1 MVFAFPV
8 EIEDSFHITKVFRVV
23 YNYTHSAG
31 GDVVTVY
38 LPLIQ
43 FVYAAGRTERGI
55 FGY

>member
-8 EIEDSFHITKVFRVV
+8 EIEDSFHITKVLKVF
-23 YNYTHSAG
+23 YNYTHPAG
-31 GDVVTVY
+31 GDVAVY

-43 FVYAAGRTERGI
+43 FVYAAGKTERGI